1 MAIRTVVVGVDFS
14 PVSEIACRQAIGVAR
29 RTGARVVL
37 AHAAAIPEQPE
48 GLPTSMADTA
58 QAYLGVL
65 RGRMAD
71 DKRALG
77 ELRERLE
84 GQGPDVSH
92 VLVDGFPDDALVT
105 AAHDLGAELIVT
117 GSHARHGLGR
127 ILLGSVAERVVRSS
141 PVPVLVARGAAEAA
155 DGGFHRI
162 LVATDFSD
170 ASERGFDL
178 ALAVAADGAAV
189 ELVHFWQLPALSRA
203 HAADE
208 VDATLAEIR
217 AGMEQHGA
225 ERGAEALATRDTT
238 RADVRYSLREGD
250 ARDGILDLARVAGCD
265 LVVVGSHGRR
275 GLRRLL
281 LGSVAES
288 TVRHAPCS
296 VLVAR

>member
-1 MAIRTVVVGVDFS
+1 MAIRTIVVGVDFS
-14 PVSEIACRQAIGVAR
+14 PVSEVACRQAVGVAR
-29 RTGARVVL
+29 RAGARVVL

-48 GLPTSMADTA
+48 GLPSSMSDTA

-71 DKRALG
+71 DKRTLAEIGDRLG
-77 ELRERLE
+77 D
-84 GQGPDVSH
+84 QGVDISH

-117 GSHARHGLGR
+117 GSHGRRGLGR
-127 ILLGSVAERVVRSS
+127 ILLGSVAERVVRAA
-141 PVPVLVARGAAEAA
+141 PVPVLVGRGAHDAA

-178 ALAVAADGAAV
+178 ALSIAAEGAAV

-208 VDATLAEIR
+208 VDATLADIR

-225 ERGAEALATRDTT
+225 ERGAESLATRDTT
-238 RADVRYSLREGD
+238 RANVRYSLREGD
-250 ARDGILDLARVAGCD
+250 ARDGIVDLARIAGCD

>member
-1 MAIRTVVVGVDFS
+1 MAIRTIVVGVDFS
-14 PVSEIACRQAIGVAR
+14 PVSEVACRQAVGVAR
-29 RTGARVVL
+29 RAGARVVL

-48 GLPTSMADTA
+48 GLPSSMSDTA

-71 DKRALG
+71 DKRTLAEIG
-77 ELRERLE
+77 ERLG
-84 GQGPDVSH
+84 GQGVDISH

-117 GSHARHGLGR
+117 GSHGRRGLGR
-127 ILLGSVAERVVRSS
+127 ILLGSVAERVVRAA
-141 PVPVLVARGAAEAA
+141 PVPVLVGRGAHDAA

-178 ALAVAADGAAV
+178 ALSIAAEGAAV

-208 VDATLAEIR
+208 VDATLADIR

-238 RADVRYSLREGD
+238 RASVRYSLREGD
-250 ARDGILDLARVAGCD
+250 ARDGIVDLARIAGCD
-265 LVVVGSHGRR
+265 LIVVGSHGRR

>member
-1 MAIRTVVVGVDFS
+1 MAIRTIVVGVDFS
-14 PVSEIACRQAIGVAR
+14 PVSEVACRQAVGVAR
-29 RTGARVVL
+29 RIGARVVL

-48 GLPTSMADTA
+48 GLPSSMSDTA

-71 DKRALG
+71 DKRALA
-77 ELRERLE
+77 EISERLG
-84 GQGPDVSH
+84 GQGVDLSH

-117 GSHARHGLGR
+117 GSHGRRGLGR
-127 ILLGSVAERVVRSS
+127 ILLGSVAERVVRAAS
-141 PVPVLVARGAAEAA
+141 VPVLVGRGANDAA

-178 ALAVAADGAAV
+178 ALALAADGAAV

-225 ERGAEALATRDTT
+225 ERGAESLATRDTT
-238 RADVRYSLREGD
+238 RAAVRYSLREGD
-250 ARDGILDLARVAGCD
+250 ARDGIVDLARIAGCD
-265 LVVVGSHGRR
+265 LIVVGSHGRR

>member
-1 MAIRTVVVGVDFS
+1 MAIRTIVVGVDFS
-14 PVSEIACRQAIGVAR
+14 PVSEVACRQAIGVAR
-29 RTGARVVL
+29 RSGARVVL
-37 AHAAAIPEQPE
+37 AHAAAIPDHPE
-48 GLPTSMADTA
+48 GLPTSMGETA

-65 RGRMAD
+65 RGRIAE
-71 DKRALG
+71 DKRALA
-77 ELRERLE
+77 ELGDRLG
-84 GQGPDVSH
+84 GQGVDVSH

-105 AAHDLGAELIVT
+105 AAHELAAELIVT
-117 GSHARHGLGR
+117 GSHGRRGLGR
-127 ILLGSVAERVVRSS
+127 IVLGSVAERVARTA
-141 PVPVLVARGAAEAA
+141 PVPVLVARGAGDAA
-155 DGGFHRI
+155 DAGFQRI
-162 LVATDFSD
+162 LVATDFSEAAD
-170 ASERGFDL
+170 RGLDLPL
-178 ALAVAADGAAV
+178 ALAADGATV

-203 HAADE
+203 HAAEE

-225 ERGAEALATRDTT
+225 ERGAEALAARDTT
-238 RADVRYSLREGD
+238 RAQVRYALREGD
-250 ARDGILDLARVAGCD
+250 ARDGIVDLARIAGCD

>member
-1 MAIRTVVVGVDFS
+1 MNIGTIVVGVDFS
-14 PVSEIACRQAIGVAR
+14 PSSEVACRQALGVAR
-29 RTGARVVL
+29 RAGARMVL
-37 AHAAAIPEQPE
+37 AHAAALPEQPE
-48 GLPTSMADTA
+48 GLPASMADTA

-65 RGRMAD
+65 RGRIAED
-71 DKRALG
+71 QRALG
-77 ELRERLE
+77 ELGDRLG
-84 GQGPDVSH
+84 GQGVEISH

-105 AAHDLGAELIVT
+105 AARELGAELIVT
-117 GSHARHGLGR
+117 GSHGRRGLGR
-127 ILLGSVAERVVRSS
+127 ILLGSVAERVVRGATL
-141 PVPVLVARGAAEAA
+141 PVLVARGAAEAA

-162 LVATDFSD
+162 LVATDFSES
-170 ASERGFDL
+170 AERGFDL
-178 ALAVAADGAAV
+178 ALALAAEGAAI
-189 ELVHFWQLPALSRA
+189 ELVHFWQLPSLSRA
-203 HAADE
+203 HAPEE

-238 RADVRYSLREGD
+238 RAQVRYSLREGD
-250 ARDGILDLARVAGCD
+250 ARDGIIDLARITGCD

>member
-1 MAIRTVVVGVDFS
+1 MAIRTIVVGVDFS
-14 PVSEIACRQAIGVAR
+14 PVSEVACRQALGVAR
-29 RTGARVVL
+29 RTGARMVL

-48 GLPTSMADTA
+48 GLPSSMSGTA

-65 RGRMAD
+65 RGRMAE
-71 DKRALG
+71 DKRALA
-77 ELRERLE
+77 ELGDRLG
-84 GQGPDVSH
+84 GQGVDISH
-92 VLVDGFPDDALVT
+92 VLVDGFPDDSLVT

-117 GSHARHGLGR
+117 GSHGRRGLGR
-127 ILLGSVAERVVRSS
+127 ILLGSVAERVVRAA
-141 PVPVLVARGAAEAA
+141 PVPVLVGRGAADAA

-162 LVATDFSD
+162 LVATDFSE

-178 ALAVAADGAAV
+178 ALALAADGAAV

-225 ERGAEALATRDTT
+225 ERGAEALATRDTN
-238 RADVRYSLREGD
+238 RAQVRYSLREGD
-250 ARDGILDLARVAGCD
+250 ARDGIVDLARIAGCD

>member
-1 MAIRTVVVGVDFS
+1 MAIRTIVVGVDFS
-14 PVSEIACRQAIGVAR
+14 PVSEVACRQAVGVAR

-48 GLPTSMADTA
+48 GLPSSMSDTA

-71 DKRALG
+71 DKRALAEVG
-77 ELRERLE
+77 ERLG
-84 GQGPDVSH
+84 GQGVDISH

-117 GSHARHGLGR
+117 GSHGRRGLGR
-127 ILLGSVAERVVRSS
+127 ILLGSVAERVVRAAT
-141 PVPVLVARGAAEAA
+141 VPVLVGRGAHGAA

-189 ELVHFWQLPALSRA
+189 ELVHFWQLPSLSRA
-203 HAADE
+203 HATDE

-225 ERGAEALATRDTT
+225 ERGAESLATHDTT
-238 RADVRYSLREGD
+238 RANVRYSLREGD
-250 ARDGILDLARVAGCD
+250 ARDGIVDLAKIAGCD
-265 LVVVGSHGRR
+265 LIVVGSHGRR

>member
-1 MAIRTVVVGVDFS
+1 MAIRTIVVGVDFS
-14 PVSEIACRQAIGVAR
+14 PVSEVGLRQAVGVAR
-29 RTGARVVL
+29 RVGARVVL

-48 GLPTSMADTA
+48 GLPASMSDTA

-65 RGRMAD
+65 RGRMAE
-71 DKRALG
+71 DKRQLAELATRLG
-77 ELRERLE
+77 
-84 GQGPDVSH
+84 GQGVDLSH

-117 GSHARHGLGR
+117 GSHGRRGLGR
-127 ILLGSVAERVVRSS
+127 ILLGSVAERVVRSA
-141 PVPVLVARGAAEAA
+141 PGPVLVARGAPDAA

-162 LVATDFSD
+162 LVATDFSE

-178 ALAVAADGAAV
+178 ALALAAEGASV
-189 ELVHFWQLPALSRA
+189 ELVHFWHLPALSRA

-208 VDATLAEIR
+208 VDATLADIR

-238 RADVRYSLREGD
+238 RAQVRYSLREGD
-250 ARDGILDLARVAGCD
+250 ARDGIVDLARIAACD
-265 LVVVGSHGRR
+265 LIVVGSHGRR